1 LWIFWDLLIL
11 FFYNFILV
19 MSDQE
24 GGNIAYSFNKNDYY
38 NIIKTNKTLFH
49 AYYIITVFVSFFFL
63 TGSFVLN
70 GISIGKWKTI
80 EEIPENQPGK
90 NNEQK
95 NNGEKNGKG
104 SLSGMMGGVNEEN
117 NNENNQNKNKGNEK
131 KERKAVNN
139 GLYNYFYELTLGSPF
154 NIINFNKD
162 GMLETLTEKE
172 KKEGKFVSTF
182 IGFSQNTNIF
192 LIIVNLIGIFIILEA
207 LLKNLMSSII
217 VNFVQANPNNNP
229 YNNPNCVTKVKD
241 SVSIYINSNY
251 SKLMV
256 LSFLFMIPFSTTFV
270 LRHILKIDLY
280 DIKKTQWI
288 KIYIFI
294 SLIIPTL
301 IIIFYRLTGYK
312 SITLFSTIYKYIDTK
327 DYEYIGF
334 MKQMF
339 SLKYFIMYVFL
350 FVAFIFLSL
359 HWIYGSMNKYIT
371 GWKKYALYIFI
382 FVFIYFIVPNIM
394 ASNAI
399 STIYNVYKVNNI
411 DNNIDNTENE
421 VIENIEKKGCQSL
434 FDLIVKYNYP
444 CFKN

>member
-1 LWIFWDLLIL
+1 
-11 FFYNFILV
+11 
-19 MSDQE
+19 MSGQ
-24 GGNIAYSFNKNDYY
+24 GIGNVAYSFNKNDYY
-38 NIIKTNKTLFH
+38 NIIKTNKALFF
-49 AYYIITVFVSFFFL
+49 AYYIITIFVSFFFL

-70 GISIGKWKTI
+70 GISIGKWKTMEPI
-80 EEIPENQPGK
+80 QENGPGK
-90 NNEQK
+90 NNKANNTANKNEAKKK
-95 NNGEKNGKG
+95 NNGKGNLMSGGKNEG
-104 SLSGMMGGVNEEN
+104 
-117 NNENNQNKNKGNEK
+117 NNEKQEGNEK

-139 GLYNYFYELTLGSPF
+139 GLYNYFYEFTLGSPF
-154 NIINFNKD
+154 NIINFDKD
-162 GMLETLTEKE
+162 GMLETLTEQE
-172 KKEGKFVSTF
+172 IKEGKFASTF

-192 LIIVNLIGIFIILEA
+192 LIIVNLIGIFIIIEA

-229 YNNPNCVTKVKD
+229 YNNPNCVTKVPEP
-241 SVSIYINSNY
+241 VSTYINSNY

-256 LSFLFMIPFSTTFV
+256 LSFLFLIPFSTTFI
-270 LRHILKIDLY
+270 LRHVLKIDLY

-294 SLIIPTL
+294 SLILPTL

-327 DYEYIGF
+327 DYDYIGF

-350 FVAFIFLSL
+350 FVIFIFLCL
-359 HWIYGSMNKYIT
+359 HWIYGAMNKYIT

-382 FVFIYFIVPNIM
+382 IVFIYFIIPSIL

-411 DNNIDNTENE
+411 DNNETE
-421 VIENIEKKGCQSL
+421 VVQNIEKNGCQSL
-434 FDLIVKYNYP
+434 YDLIVKYNYP

>member
-1 LWIFWDLLIL
+1 M
-11 FFYNFILV
+11 V
-19 MSDQE
+19 
-24 GGNIAYSFNKNDYY
+24 K
-38 NIIKTNKTLFH
+38 
-49 AYYIITVFVSFFFL
+49 
-63 TGSFVLN
+63 
-70 GISIGKWKTI
+70 
-80 EEIPENQPGK
+80 
-90 NNEQK
+90 
-95 NNGEKNGKG
+95 KNGKG

>member
-1 LWIFWDLLIL
+1 
-11 FFYNFILV
+11 
-19 MSDQE
+19 MSGQ
-24 GGNIAYSFNKNDYY
+24 GIGNVAYSFNKNDYY
-38 NIIKTNKTLFH
+38 NIIKTNKALFF
-49 AYYIITVFVSFFFL
+49 AYYIITIFVSFFFL

-70 GISIGKWKTI
+70 GISIGKWKTM
-80 EEIPENQPGK
+80 EPLPENEPGK
-90 NNEQK
+90 NNTGNNTGNNTENKKNGNKK
-95 NNGEKNGKG
+95 NNGKG
-104 SLSGMMGGVNEEN
+104 NLMSGMSGMMGGGNEV
-117 NNENNQNKNKGNEK
+117 NNEKNNEKQEVNEK

-139 GLYNYFYELTLGSPF
+139 SLYNYFYEFTLGSPL

-162 GMLETLTEKE
+162 GMIETLTEKE
-172 KKEGKFVSTF
+172 MKEGKFASTF

-192 LIIVNLIGIFIILEA
+192 LIIVNLIGIFIIIEA

-229 YNNPNCVTKVKD
+229 YNNPNCVTKVPEP
-241 SVSIYINSNY
+241 VSTYINSNY

-256 LSFLFMIPFSTTFV
+256 LSFLYLIPFSTTFI

-294 SLIIPTL
+294 SLILPTL

-327 DYEYIGF
+327 DYDYIGF

-350 FVAFIFLSL
+350 FVIFIFLCL
-359 HWIYGSMNKYIT
+359 HWIYGAMNKYIT

-382 FVFIYFIVPNIM
+382 IVFIYFIIPSIL

-411 DNNIDNTENE
+411 DNNENE
-421 VIENIEKKGCQSL
+421 VVQNIEKNGCQSL
-434 FDLIVKYNYP
+434 YDLIVKYNYP